1 MFEGDP
7 TATTPMNPIAP
18 PPPPARRSG
27 GVPAG
32 RLVALGLLAFA
43 LAAFTGRIDFGS
55 LVSTARTYV
64 DRPAAPA
71 VQTNA
76 SSTDTAAVAAVKDV
90 VQRANEAQVQA
101 FTRNDPTF
109 MRATATTSYYQELVQ
124 TNQSLQSSGALSI
137 ALTKLEWVDVSV
149 SGTTANAVTNETWR
163 TMYTDGSVSESTDR
177 NEYTLVLQAGA
188 WKISADVQPTTQIIT
203 PGTGSGTA
211 PSVTQPG
218 PAASVTSS
226 SSNWSGYA
234 ASGGTF
240 TSVTATWTV
249 PTVSATSSG
258 ADATWVGIGGLTSND
273 LLQAGTQ
280 AMVDGSG
287 AVEYSSWIEMLPQS
301 SRNVPLTVSAGD
313 SVTVT
318 ITQQSGNDWL
328 ISLKNNTTKGSYSVT
343 VQYSSSN
350 SSAEWVQ
357 EAPSVGRGL
366 ISLDQFGTVQFSGAS
381 AVRDG
386 KTLSLSAL
394 GAKAITMI
402 NGQGQAIAQPS
413 TISSDGSSFTVART
427 DATSTPQTGGRRRR
441 P

>member
-7 TATTPMNPIAP
+7 TATTPMNPLA
-18 PPPPARRSG
+18 PPPPARKSG
-27 GVPAG
+27 GIPAG

-43 LAAFTGRIDFGS
+43 LAAFSGRVDLGS

-64 DRPAAPA
+64 DRAAPA
-71 VQTNA
+71 VQTNT

-101 FTRNDPTF
+101 FARNDPTL
-109 MRATATTSYYQELVQ
+109 MRATATSSYYQELVQ
-124 TNQSLQSSGALSI
+124 TNQGLQSTGAQSI
-137 ALTKLEWVDVSV
+137 ALVTLEWVDVTV

-163 TMYTDGSVSESTDR
+163 TTYSDGSVSDSTDR

-203 PGTGSGTA
+203 PGAGTA
-211 PSVTQPG
+211 PSVTRPG

-249 PTVSATSSG
+249 PTVTATSSG

-273 LLQAGTQ
+273 LIQAGTQ

-287 AVEYSSWIEMLPQS
+287 TVEYSSWIEMLPQS

-318 ITQQSGNDWL
+318 IAQQTGSDWL
-328 ISLKNNTTKGSYSVT
+328 ITIKNNTTKGTYSVT

-366 ISLDQFGTVQFSGAS
+366 VSLDQFGTVQFSGAS

-386 KTLSLSAL
+386 KTMSLSAL

-402 NGQGQAIAQPS
+402 NGLGQAIAQPS
-413 TISSDGSSFTVART
+413 TIATDGSSFTVART

>member
-7 TATTPMNPIAP
+7 TATTPMTPLAP
-18 PPPPARRSG
+18 PPPPVRKSS

-43 LAAFTGRIDFGS
+43 LAAFTGRVDLGS
-55 LVSTARTYV
+55 LVSTAQNYV
-64 DRPAAPA
+64 DRVVPT
-71 VQTNA
+71 VQPTA
-76 SSTDTAAVAAVKDV
+76 SASDTAAVAAVKDV
-90 VQRANEAQVQA
+90 IQRANDAQVQA
-101 FTRNDPTF
+101 FARNDPTL

-124 TNQSLQSSGALSI
+124 TNQGLQSSGARSI
-137 ALTKLEWVDVSV
+137 ALVNLEWVDVTV

-163 TMYTDGSVSESTDR
+163 TTYTDGSVADSTDR

-188 WKISADVQPTTQIIT
+188 WKISADVQPGTPIIT
-203 PGTGSGTA
+203 PGTGSGTQ
-211 PSVTQPG
+211 PGVTQPG
-218 PAASVTSS
+218 TPASVTSS

-234 ASGGTF
+234 ANGGTF

-258 ADATWVGIGGLTSND
+258 ADATWVGIGGLNSND
-273 LLQAGTQ
+273 LIQAGTQ

-287 AVEYSSWIEMLPQS
+287 TVEYSSWIEMLPQS
-301 SRNVPLTVSAGD
+301 SRNVPLSVSAGD

-328 ISLKNNTTKGSYSVT
+328 IALRNNTTNGTYSVT

-350 SSAEWVQ
+350 SSAEWIQ

-366 ISLDQFGTVQFSGAS
+366 VSLDQFGTVQFSGAT

-386 KTLSLSAL
+386 KTMSAAAL

-413 TISSDGSSFTVART
+413 TIASDGSSFTIART
-427 DATSTPQTGGRRRR
+427 DATSSPQSGGRRRR

>member
-7 TATTPMNPIAP
+7 TATTPLSPLAAP
-18 PPPPARRSG
+18 PPVRKTSG
-27 GVPAG
+27 IPAG

-43 LAAFTGRIDFGS
+43 LAAFSGRVDLGS
-55 LVSTARTYV
+55 LVSVARTYV
-64 DRPAAPA
+64 DRAAPA
-71 VQTNA
+71 VQTNT

-90 VQRANEAQVQA
+90 VRRANEAQVQA
-101 FTRNDPTF
+101 FARNDPTL
-109 MRATATTSYYQELVQ
+109 MRATATSSYYQELVQ
-124 TNQSLQSSGALSI
+124 TNQGLQSGGAQSI
-137 ALTKLEWVDVSV
+137 ALVKLEWVDVTV

-163 TMYTDGSVSESTDR
+163 TTYTDGSVSDSTDR

-188 WKISADVQPTTQIIT
+188 WRISADVQPTTQIIT
-203 PGTGSGTA
+203 PGAGTA

-249 PTVSATSSG
+249 PTVTATSSG

-273 LLQAGTQ
+273 LIQAGTQ

-287 AVEYSSWIEMLPQS
+287 TVEYSSWIEMLPQS
-301 SRNVPLTVSAGD
+301 SRNVPLSVSAGD

-318 ITQQSGNDWL
+318 IAQQTGNDWL
-328 ISLKNNTTKGSYSVT
+328 ITMKNNTTKGTYSVT

-366 ISLDQFGTVQFSGAS
+366 VSLDQFGTVQFSGAS

-386 KTLSLSAL
+386 KTMSLSAL

-402 NGQGQAIAQPS
+402 NGLGQAIAQPS
-413 TISSDGSSFTVART
+413 TIATDGSSFTVART

>member
-7 TATTPMNPIAP
+7 TATAPMTPIVP
-18 PPPPARRSG
+18 PPPPVRRSSG
-27 GVPAG
+27 IPAG
-32 RLVALGLLAFA
+32 RLLALGLLAFA
-43 LAAFTGRIDFGS
+43 LAAFSGRVDLS
-55 LVSTARTYV
+55 ALVSAARNYV
-64 DRPAAPA
+64 DQPAPA
-71 VQTNA
+71 TQPIT

-90 VQRANEAQVQA
+90 VTRANQAQVQA
-101 FTRNDPTF
+101 YARNDPTL
-109 MRATATTSYYQELVQ
+109 MRATATDSYYQELVQ
-124 TNQSLQSSGALSI
+124 TNQSLQQSGIQSI
-137 ALTKLEWVDVSV
+137 ALVGLDWVDVTIN
-149 SGTTANAVTNETWR
+149 GTTANAVTNETWR
-163 TMYTDGSVSESTDR
+163 TTYTDGSVADSTDR

-188 WKISADVQPTTQIIT
+188 WKISADVQPTTRVIT
-203 PGTGSGTA
+203 PGTGTGTT
-211 PSVTQPG
+211 PTVTQPG
-218 PAASVTSS
+218 TPASVTSS

-234 ASGGTF
+234 ASGGTY

-249 PTVSATSSG
+249 PTVSATSPG
-258 ADATWVGIGGLTSND
+258 ADATWVGIGGLSSRD
-273 LLQAGTQ
+273 LIQAGTQ

-287 AVEYSSWIEMLPQS
+287 VAYTAWIEMLPQS
-301 SRNVPLTVSAGD
+301 SRDVPLSVTAGD

-328 ISLKNNTTKGSYSVT
+328 IAMKNNTTGGTYNVT

-366 ISLDQFGTVQFSGAS
+366 VSLDQFGTLQFSAAS

-386 KTLSLSAL
+386 KTMSLAAV

-413 TISSDGSSFTVART
+413 TIGSDGSSFTVART
-427 DATSTPQTGGRRRR
+427 DATSTPQSGGRRRR

>member
-7 TATTPMNPIAP
+7 TATTPMTPLAP
-18 PPPPARRSG
+18 PPPPVRRNTG
-27 GVPAG
+27 IPAG

-43 LAAFTGRIDFGS
+43 LAASAGRIDLGS
-55 LVSTARTYV
+55 LVSTARNYV
-64 DRPAAPA
+64 DRAAPA
-71 VQTNA
+71 VQTNP
-76 SSTDTAAVAAVKDV
+76 STTDTAAVAAVKDV

-101 FTRNDPTF
+101 FTRNDPTL
-109 MRATATTSYYQELVQ
+109 MQATATSSYYQELVQ
-124 TNQSLQSSGALSI
+124 TNQGLQSSGAQSI
-137 ALTKLEWVDVSV
+137 ALLKLEWVDVTV
-149 SGTTANAVTNETWR
+149 SGTTANAITNETWR
-163 TMYTDGSVSESTDR
+163 TTYTDGSTSDSTDR

-203 PGTGSGTA
+203 PGTGAGTA
-211 PSVTQPG
+211 PAQPG
-218 PAASVTSS
+218 TPASVTSS

-234 ASGGTF
+234 ANGGTF

-249 PTVSATSSG
+249 PTVAATSSG

-273 LLQAGTQ
+273 LIQAGTQ
-280 AMVDGSG
+280 TMVDGSG
-287 AVEYSSWIEMLPQS
+287 TVEYSAWIEMLPQS
-301 SRNVPLTVSAGD
+301 SRNVPLSVSAGD

-328 ISLKNNTTKGSYSVT
+328 IAMKNNTTNGTYNVT
-343 VQYSSSN
+343 VQYNSSN

-357 EAPSVGRGL
+357 EAPSIGRGL
-366 ISLDQFGTVQFSGAS
+366 VSLDQFGVVQFSGAS

-386 KTLSLSAL
+386 KTMSAAAL

-402 NGQGQAIAQPS
+402 NGRGQAIAQPS
-413 TISSDGSSFTVART
+413 TIATDGSSFTVART
-427 DATSTPQTGGRRRR
+427 DAASTPQTGGGRRRG

>member
-7 TATTPMNPIAP
+7 TATTPMSPIAP
-18 PPPPARRSG
+18 PPPPVRNS

-32 RLVALGLLAFA
+32 RLVAVGLLAFA
-43 LAAFTGRIDFGS
+43 LAAFSGRLDLGA
-55 LVSTARTYV
+55 LVTTARSYV
-64 DRPAAPA
+64 DQGSPAA
-71 VQTNA
+71 QTTTN
-76 SSTDTAAVAAVKDV
+76 SSDSAATAAVKDV
-90 VQRANEAQVQA
+90 ITRANQAQAQA
-101 FTRNDPTF
+101 YARNDPTL
-109 MRATATTSYYQELVQ
+109 MRATATDSYYQELVQ
-124 TNQSLQSSGALSI
+124 TNQGIQSSGARSI
-137 ALTKLEWVDVSV
+137 ALVSLDWVDVTIT
-149 SGTTANAVTNETWR
+149 GTTAQASTNETWR
-163 TMYTDGSVSESTDR
+163 TTYTDGSVAESTDR
-177 NEYTLVLQAGA
+177 NDYTLVLQSGA
-188 WKISADVQPTTQIIT
+188 WKISADVQPTTQIINPST
-203 PGTGSGTA
+203 GTSPT
-211 PSVTQPG
+211 VTQPG
-218 PAASVTSS
+218 TPASVTSS

-273 LLQAGTQ
+273 LIQAGTQ
-280 AMVDGSG
+280 TMVDGSG
-287 AVEYSSWIEMLPQS
+287 TVEYSSWIEMLPQS
-301 SRNVPLTVSAGD
+301 SRNVPLSVSAGD

-328 ISLKNNTTKGSYSVT
+328 IALRNNTTNGTYSVT

-350 SSAEWVQ
+350 SSAEWIQ
-357 EAPSVGRGL
+357 EAPSIGRGL
-366 ISLDQFGTVQFSGAS
+366 VSLDQFGIVQFSGAS

-386 KTLSLSAL
+386 KTMSVAAL

-413 TISSDGSSFTVART
+413 TIASDGSSFTIART
-427 DATSTPQTGGRRRR
+427 DATSSPQSGGRRRR

>member
-7 TATTPMNPIAP
+7 TATTPMTPLAP
-18 PPPPARRSG
+18 PPPPVRKGSG
-27 GVPAG
+27 IPAG

-43 LAAFTGRIDFGS
+43 LAAFSGRVDLAS
-55 LVSTARTYV
+55 VVSTARNYV
-64 DRPAAPA
+64 DRAAPA
-71 VQTNA
+71 TQTTT
-76 SSTDTAAVAAVKDV
+76 STSDTAAVAAVKDV

-101 FTRNDPTF
+101 FARNDPTL

-124 TNQSLQSSGALSI
+124 TNQGLQGSGAQSI
-137 ALTKLEWVDVSV
+137 ALIKLEWVDVTI

-163 TMYTDGSVSESTDR
+163 TTYSDGSVADSTDR

-211 PSVTQPG
+211 PVTQPG
-218 PAASVTSS
+218 TPARVTSS

-234 ASGGTF
+234 ASGGAF

-258 ADATWVGIGGLTSND
+258 ADATWVGIGGLTSED
-273 LLQAGTQ
+273 LIQAGTQ
-280 AMVDGSG
+280 AIVDGSG
-287 AVEYSSWIEMLPQS
+287 TVEYSSWIEMLPAS
-301 SRNVPLTVSAGD
+301 SKTIPLSVSAGD

-328 ISLKNNTTKGSYSVT
+328 ITMKNNTTNGTYNVT
-343 VQYSSSN
+343 VQYDSSN

-366 ISLDQFGTVQFSGAS
+366 VSLDLFGTVPFTGAT

-386 KTLSLSAL
+386 KTMSVSAL

-402 NGQGQAIAQPS
+402 NRQGQAIAQPS
-413 TISSDGSSFTVART
+413 TIANDGSSFTITRT
-427 DATSTPQTGGRRRR
+427 DATSSPSNGGGRRR

>member
-7 TATTPMNPIAP
+7 TATTPMSPIAP
-18 PPPPARRSG
+18 PPPPVRRSSG
-27 GVPAG
+27 IPAG

-43 LAAFTGRIDFGS
+43 LAAFSGRADLGAF
-55 LVSTARTYV
+55 VTTARSYV
-64 DRPAAPA
+64 DRAAPA
-71 VQTNA
+71 VQTNT
-76 SSTDTAAVAAVKDV
+76 SSSDTAAVAAVKDV
-90 VQRANEAQVQA
+90 VARANQAQVQA
-101 FTRNDPTF
+101 YARNDPTL
-109 MRATATTSYYQELVQ
+109 MRATATDSYYQELVQ
-124 TNQSLQSSGALSI
+124 TNQGIQSSGARSI
-137 ALTKLEWVDVSV
+137 ELVNLEWVDVTV

-163 TMYTDGSVSESTDR
+163 TTYTDGSVADGTDR

-188 WKISADVQPTTQIIT
+188 WKISADVQPATRIIT
-203 PGTGSGTA
+203 PGAGTA
-211 PSVTQPG
+211 PTVTQPG
-218 PAASVTSS
+218 APASVTNS

-234 ASGGTF
+234 ASAGRF
-240 TSVTATWTV
+240 TSVTATWIV

-258 ADATWVGIGGLTSND
+258 ADATWVGIGGLNSND
-273 LLQAGTQ
+273 LIQAGTQ

-287 AVEYSSWIEMLPQS
+287 TVEYSSWIETLPQS
-301 SRNVPLTVSAGD
+301 SRTVPLSVSAGD

-318 ITQQSGNDWL
+318 VTQQSGNDWL
-328 ISLKNNTTKGSYSVT
+328 IAMKNNTTKGTYSVT

-366 ISLDQFGTVQFSGAS
+366 VALDQFGTVQFTGAS

-386 KTLSLSAL
+386 KTLSLSAI

-413 TISSDGSSFTVART
+413 TIASDGSSFTIART
-427 DATSTPQTGGRRRR
+427 DATSTPQGGSRRRR

>member
-7 TATTPMNPIAP
+7 TATTPMSPVAP
-18 PPPPARRSG
+18 RPPARRSG

-32 RLVALGLLAFA
+32 RLLALGLLAFA
-43 LAAFTGRIDFGS
+43 LAAFTGRVDLATLIT
-55 LVSTARTYV
+55 TARSYL
-64 DRPAAPA
+64 DQPAPAA
-71 VQTNA
+71 QTNT
-76 SSTDTAAVAAVKDV
+76 SSSDTAAVAAVKAV
-90 VQRANEAQVQA
+90 VERANQAQAQA
-101 FTRNDPTF
+101 YARNDPTL
-109 MRATATTSYYQELVQ
+109 MRATATDSYYQELVQ
-124 TNQSLQSSGALSI
+124 TNQGIQSSGARSL
-137 ALTKLEWVDVSV
+137 ALVSLDWVDVTIT
-149 SGTTANAVTNETWR
+149 GTTAQASTNETWR
-163 TMYTDGSVSESTDR
+163 TTYTDGSVAESMER
-177 NEYTLVLQAGA
+177 NDYTFLHQSCT
-188 WKISADVQPTTQIIT
+188 WMISADVQPTTQISNPST
-203 PGTGSGTA
+203 GTTPTVPQPGT
-211 PSVTQPG
+211 P
-218 PAASVTSS
+218 ASVTSS

-249 PTVSATSSG
+249 PTVSENSSG
-258 ADATWVGIGGLTSND
+258 ADATWVGIGGLSSRD
-273 LLQAGTQ
+273 LIQAGTQ

-287 AVEYSSWIEMLPQS
+287 VVYTSWIEMLPQS
-301 SRNVPLTVSAGD
+301 SREVPLSISAGD
-313 SVTVT
+313 SVTVS

-328 ISLKNNTTKGSYSVT
+328 IAMKNNTTGGTYNVT

-366 ISLDQFGTVQFSGAS
+366 VSLDQFGTVPFSGAS

-386 KTLSLSAL
+386 KTMSLSAL

-402 NGQGQAIAQPS
+402 NGQGQVIAQPS
-413 TISSDGSSFTVART
+413 TLSNDGSSFTIART